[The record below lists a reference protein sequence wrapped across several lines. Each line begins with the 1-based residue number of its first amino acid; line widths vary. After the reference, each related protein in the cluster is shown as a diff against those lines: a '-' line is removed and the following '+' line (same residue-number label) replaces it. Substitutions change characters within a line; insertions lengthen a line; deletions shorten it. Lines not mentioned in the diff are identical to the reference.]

1 MDITLNAS
9 TMRDRISQILYR
21 SAGAARKAR
30 MDTLTSILSPDD
42 ILLDLDVA
50 DRDALFDALGQ
61 HWLKRRGLGA
71 DAVSISLRSRESLGS
86 TGLGKGVAL
95 PHARLPE
102 LNQALVAFVRTGA
115 ALPFDSP
122 DAEPVSLFWV
132 LLVPTDAP
140 EQSLKLLADAAE
152 IFSKAYLRENL
163 RVAES
168 AEAVLA
174 LLRERA

>member
-1 MDITLNAS
+1 
-9 TMRDRISQILYR
+9 
-21 SAGAARKAR
+21 
-30 MDTLTSILSPDD
+30 
-42 ILLDLDVA
+42 
-50 DRDALFDALGQ
+50 
-61 HWLKRRGLGA
+61 
-71 DAVSISLRSRESLGS
+71 
-86 TGLGKGVAL
+86 
-95 PHARLPE
+95 LPE

-163 RVAES
+163 RVAGS
-168 AEAVLA
+168 ADAVLA
-174 LLRERA
+174 MLRERA